1 MQIIDHTLTPLL
13 GTANIE
19 GLPNEQIGYMA
30 TEEYTSRFATPQ
42 AGSYMHKLHSNH
54 SQPTMESP
62 LRKTSFPVDQS
73 INPEIGKGSAA
84 HGAAS
89 EAADEAIE
97 SETEDEA
104 IHIDPPTERK
114 SKIHGNGYDPPTEDL
129 GPHGGNTEAQGGWIE
144 ETGYGVP
151 ILASDEVAKEVGS
164 EFMQPA
170 ISPAQSRRGSQ
181 FYAGVDSEQPPFYQS
196 GFRSTSLSGSAANSR
211 PTSRPGSLH
220 GAPPGL
226 QRLMSHEDHE
236 GLHTPLED
244 VDEYEP
250 LFPDEEDKDGKPMS
264 AAQRFKRKEM
274 IKRFPSQDIWEDTP
288 NSLQLQAT
296 VETPEPKELQVAAP
310 SKSTSS
316 TFETPEQEA
325 ARKGEVSEAEK
336 SKLIPKGE
344 RLAKSHFQPHLR
356 EEMHRPA
363 IKQRFPSRDIWED
376 SPDSAKL
383 ETVIANEMQDIS
395 KSSIDEGLI
404 AGAVVQTS
412 GRPDSASIAA
422 KQERE
427 GATAGIP
434 AVKPDIPPRPVK
446 SEIAAPAPGSGTMAP
461 PSVPARPQK
470 RTNQVPPADVSPIAA
485 KGSDEASSSEA
496 RSAPALPDRSKPEI
510 PKRPEN
516 PIAKDVTQKP
526 ADLPDHASTPSSTDI
541 TPVLSN
547 ESIRSPPPAPKP
559 KPAVPARPQGSKIA
573 ALKAGFL
580 SDLDKRLQLG
590 PQAPQKAPSPAAE
603 GQDEKSEDVV
613 AEEKAPL
620 SDARKGRARGPVR
633 RKPAVSPAAAA
644 EVTEGKGEVAKWG
657 MSKMRTIW
665 EIEPA
670 EGLKVASSSSSQKD
684 ALGDDSTEK
693 VDTNTTIHSDPQLEE
708 VQRQKAKAFRNDVSL
723 SPTEET
729 QPLSQVASKAS
740 NPSVEPAA
748 SSIQDTMDLSSTA
761 SEKTQEAELQPPFPQ
776 EQQRSSQTQNLE
788 DVSMPDQPETADS
801 EAKVRIQ
808 SKEGSVET
816 TEAGHQ
822 SMDANTSA

>member
-1 MQIIDHTLTPLL
+1 
-13 GTANIE
+13 
-19 GLPNEQIGYMA
+19 MA

-73 INPEIGKGSAA
+73 INPEISKDSGA
-84 HGAAS
+84 HGIAS
-89 EAADEAIE
+89 GAADDAIE

-104 IHIDPPTERK
+104 IHIDPPTERT

-220 GAPPGL
+220 GAPAGL
-226 QRLMSHEDHE
+226 QRLMSHDDHE

-274 IKRFPSQDIWEDTP
+274 MKRFPSQDIWEDTP

-296 VETPEPKELQVAAP
+296 VETPEPKEAQVAAP
-310 SKSTSS
+310 TEPASS
-316 TFETPEQEA
+316 SFETPEQEA

-344 RLAKSHFQPHLR
+344 RLAKSHFQPHIR
-356 EEMHRPA
+356 EEMHRPGM
-363 IKQRFPSRDIWED
+363 KQRFPSRDIWED

-383 ETVIANEMQDIS
+383 ETVIANEIQDTS
-395 KSSIDEGLI
+395 KSSIDEGI
-404 AGAVVQTS
+404 VAGAVVQTS
-412 GRPDSASIAA
+412 GRPDSESMAA

-427 GATAGIP
+427 GATAGVP
-434 AVKPDIPPRPVK
+434 AIKPNIPPRPMK
-446 SEIAAPAPGSGTMAP
+446 SKSTAPNPEIGSAAP
-461 PSVPARPQK
+461 PSIPARPQ
-470 RTNQVPPADVSPIAA
+470 RHANQVPPADLPPIAA
-485 KGSDEASSSEA
+485 KGSDQDSKSEI

-526 ADLPDHASTPSSTDI
+526 ADLPDHASTTSSADI

-547 ESIRSPPPAPKP
+547 ESIRSPPPPPKP
-559 KPAVPARPQGSKIA
+559 KPAIPARPQGGKIA

-590 PQAPQKAPSPAAE
+590 PQAPQKTPSTAVAGE
-603 GQDEKSEDVV
+603 DEKTGDVV
-613 AEEKAPL
+613 AEEEKAPL
-620 SDARKGRARGPVR
+620 SDARKGRARGPAR
-633 RKPAVSPAAAA
+633 RKPAASPAAAA
-644 EVTEGKGEVAKWG
+644 DVTEGKGEAAKWG

-665 EIEPA
+665 EIEPSV
-670 EGLKVASSSSSQKD
+670 GLKVTSSAASQKD
-684 ALGDDSTEK
+684 ALRYDSIEK
-693 VDTNTTIHSDPQLEE
+693 VDTNTSIQSDPQLDEA
-708 VQRQKAKAFRNDVSL
+708 QRQKAETFRNDVSL
-723 SPTEET
+723 SPTDEA
-729 QPLSQVASKAS
+729 QPLSQVAP
-740 NPSVEPAA
+740 NPSVGPTA
-748 SSIQDTMDLSSTA
+748 SSVQDTMDLSPMA
-761 SEKTQEAELQPPFPQ
+761 SDKTQEAELEPPFS
-776 EQQRSSQTQNLE
+776 QQQQQQQSSQPGNL
-788 DVSMPDQPETADS
+788 DNVAMPDQSETGDS

-816 TEAGHQ
+816 SGAGHQ
-822 SMDANTSA
+822 ILDANASA